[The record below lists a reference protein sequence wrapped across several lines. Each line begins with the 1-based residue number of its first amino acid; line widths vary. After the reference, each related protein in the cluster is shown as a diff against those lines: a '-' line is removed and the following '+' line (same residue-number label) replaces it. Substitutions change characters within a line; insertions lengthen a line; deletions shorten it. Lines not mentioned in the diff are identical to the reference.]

1 MAFVWVTAVVIQTL
15 DNKATVQLL
24 AFVMKIFS
32 QNKSTSDVSRKS
44 ICHALRSFSSLL
56 SWGK

>member
-24 AFVMKIFS
+24 AFVMKIFRHK
-32 QNKSTSDVSRKS
+32 NKSTSDVSRKVYMPR
-44 ICHALRSFSSLL
+44 A
-56 SWGK
+56 